1 MMIDN
6 ARHSSLS
13 VSSLASVQSS
23 SATSH
28 RPHRGTTHRS
38 PQRQRL
44 SSEIVAPTK
53 MSPLIGWQ
61 RRLSSASISRPDCY
75 FTLAKQH
82 PCALQPESPIHHLP
96 LCCLNLIA
104 SYTPRCYR
112 PSAASAPISVS
123 AVASYLDLILRPLYH
138 GSLRQCLSSASA
150 FFNRLSAHSLPDASP
165 LVSLSQ
171 LFFGLRTSASARP
184 TALSSPLQ
192 YLARM
197 NQHLC
202 ALFSHMSLITTVA
215 HSDSSKSQ

>member
-13 VSSLASVQSS
+13 VSSLASMQSS
-23 SATSH
+23 SATH
-28 RPHRGTTHRS
+28 RPHRGTITHRS

-82 PCALQPESPIHHLP
+82 SCALQPESPIHHLP
-96 LCCLNLIA
+96 LCCLGLIA

-112 PSAASAPISVS
+112 PSASAPISVS
-123 AVASYLDLILRPLYH
+123 VAPYLDLILRPLYH

-215 HSDSSKSQ
+215 HSDSSRSQ